1 MAQDL
6 RKMFEKE
13 RDQKT
18 YSMKKGHEERF
29 LSKLEQEIP
38 EVAVA
43 KKSKGMFWLKI
54 AASIVVMF
62 ALGAYFLQSN
72 GSVDPDPN
80 GQVVGTDSDETEIQ
94 TISLGDLSPDLQKIE
109 SYYLTNINLELSEL
123 EFSEENKVIIH
134 SFMDQLVQLDEEYKA
149 LNKELNSVGPNDQT
163 INALIKNLQIRL
175 QLLQKLKSKLNQL
188 KSSKNEQKQSNII

>member
-13 RDQKT
+13 REQKT
-18 YSMKKGHEERF
+18 YSMKKGHEDRF

-38 EVAVA
+38 EVVVA

-54 AASIVVMF
+54 AASIAVVF
-62 ALGAYFLQSN
+62 ALGAYFLGSN
-72 GSVDPDPN
+72 SPVDPDSN
-80 GQVVGTDSDETEIQ
+80 GQVAGTDSDETEIQ

-109 SYYLTNINLELSEL
+109 NYYLTNINLELSEL

-134 SFMDQLVQLDEEYKA
+134 SFMDQLVQLDEEYQA

-188 KSSKNEQKQSNII
+188 KSSKNEQNQSNII

>member
-13 RDQKT
+13 REQKT
-18 YSMKKGHEERF
+18 YSMKKGHEDRF
-29 LSKLEQEIP
+29 LSKLQQEIP
-38 EVAVA
+38 EVEVTRR
-43 KKSKGMFWLKI
+43 SKGMLWLKI
-54 AASIVVMF
+54 AASIAVLLG
-62 ALGAYFLQSN
+62 LGAYFLGSN
-72 GSVDPDPN
+72 APVDPNTN
-80 GQVVGTDSDETEIQ
+80 GQMVGTDSDETEIQ

-123 EFSEENKVIIH
+123 EFSEENKAIIH
-134 SFMDQLVQLDEEYKA
+134 SFLDQLVQLDEEYKA

>member
-1 MAQDL
+1 
-6 RKMFEKE
+6 MFEKE
-13 RDQKT
+13 REQKT

-38 EVAVA
+38 EVIVA

-54 AASIVVMF
+54 AASIVVLLG
-62 ALGAYFLQSN
+62 LGAYFLGSN
-72 GSVDPDPN
+72 VPVDPNTN

-149 LNKELNSVGPNDQT
+149 LNKELNSVGAQ
-163 INALIKNLQIRL
+163 
-175 QLLQKLKSKLNQL
+175 
-188 KSSKNEQKQSNII
+188 

>member
-13 RDQKT
+13 REQKT
-18 YSMKKGHEERF
+18 YSMKKGHEDRF

-38 EVAVA
+38 EEEVGR
-43 KKSKGMFWLKI
+43 KSRGMFWLKR
-54 AASIVVMF
+54 AASVVVLF
-62 ALGAYFLQSN
+62 ALGAYFL
-72 GSVDPDPN
+72 GSDGQVDSDPN
-80 GQVVGTDSDETEIQ
+80 GQVVGNNPDETQIQ

-123 EFSEENKVIIH
+123 EFSEENKAIIH